1 MHQFDF
7 ISLTLIFRLVH
18 SAKSA
23 KRPRPRLA
31 VQWQQLS
38 LPRQSH
44 LRQPTTTAA
53 VVFLADKD
61 KSGPTGDSEHS
72 AAAAATATAAVTT
85 AGGDSEQ
92 SAGQFG
98 RVVVQCSERV
108 AKSAKAEKK
117 AVKKKAYK
125 KRKAAE
131 KAAAKAARHH
141 QAAADEDEEEVGFS
155 YSVSY
160 FNWAVSDSE
169 SEDSEEGSVKNVT
182 LPLKHLQLKSSK

>member
-1 MHQFDF
+1 MA
-7 ISLTLIFRLVH
+7 LTTT
-18 SAKSA
+18 
-23 KRPRPRLA
+23 
-31 VQWQQLS
+31 VQWQQLLKLS
-38 LPRQSH
+38 LPRQSQ
-44 LRQPTTTAA
+44 LRQPTTTAVA

-72 AAAAATATAAVTT
+72 AAAATATAVT
-85 AGGDSEQ
+85 AGDSEQ

-141 QAAADEDEEEVGFS
+141 QAAAAADGEEDEEEVGFS

-169 SEDSEEGSVKNVT
+169 SEDSEEGSVRNVT